1 MRIAPD
7 RGKLGWKEISSPQ
20 VCCWLL
26 GSHQELQELCHLSSC
41 ELRVTCKAQPGAA
54 GASASRVL
62 ALLCRGQDLF
72 WSSGRAGVGFAVGFV
87 CVRWGYRSQAA
98 PGLIFL
104 QPVPAHCFSRLQQ
117 TCLTLL
123 LYSDA
128 PTGAVCSA
136 WPLNNVLAG
145 R

>member
-1 MRIAPD
+1 MVREIQLLPSPRVAKGLKSLCRDLNCVRIAPD

-62 ALLCRGQDLF
+62 ALLCGGQDLF

-87 CVRWGYRSQAA
+87 CVRWG
-98 PGLIFL
+98 
-104 QPVPAHCFSRLQQ
+104 
-117 TCLTLL
+117 
-123 LYSDA
+123 
-128 PTGAVCSA
+128 
-136 WPLNNVLAG
+136 
-145 R
+145 